1 MIFATVGTHQQPFQ
15 RLLDALG
22 ELEVDELVVQHGA
35 GAAPANA
42 ARAEAFMPFD
52 AMLECFR
59 AADRVIT
66 HAGVGSVL
74 CATREG
80 HVPLVV
86 PRRPEL
92 GEHVDGHQAELTR
105 ALGEQGSVIPVW
117 ETAELAALLAGAL
130 RRSEVKERAAPGLC
144 VSVRAALLGYP

>member
-1 MIFATVGTHQQPFQ
+1 VIFATVGTHQQPFQ

-22 ELEVDELVVQHGA
+22 ELEAGELVVQYGA
-35 GAAPANA
+35 GEPPANA
-42 ARAEAFMPFD
+42 ARAEAYMPFD

-59 AADRVIT
+59 EAERVIT
-66 HAGVGSVL
+66 HTGVGSVL

-105 ALGEQGSVIPVW
+105 ALGAKGSVVPVW
-117 ETAELAALLAGAL
+117 ETSDLAALL
-130 RRSEVKERAAPGLC
+130 SAAPARGQGAQGAAPELC
-144 VSVRAALLGYP
+144 EGVRAALLGG

>member
-1 MIFATVGTHQQPFQ
+1 VIFATVGTHQQPFQ

-35 GAAPANA
+35 GQPPANA

-105 ALGEQGSVIPVW
+105 ALGAQGSVVPVW
-117 ETAELAALLAGAL
+117 ETAGLAGLLAAAP
-130 RRSEVKERAAPGLC
+130 RRTEAAERAEPEICA
-144 VSVRAALLGYP
+144 SVRAALLG